1 VRNRGGMVQW
11 APGRRLHLHRLLR
24 HAVRES
30 SGRCDVGR
38 RPGGG
43 ALVRLGVVGRV
54 LLLLRLRR
62 GHPALQPVEA
72 QAGFLVLLPLAL
84 PLLMSWTP
92 NICQIESK

>member
-1 VRNRGGMVQW
+1 VRNRGGLVQW
-11 APGRRLHLHRLLR
+11 APGRLHRLLR

-30 SGRCDVGR
+30 SGRRDVGR

-43 ALVRLGVVGRV
+43 ALVRSLGVVGRV
-54 LLLLRLRR
+54 LRLLRLRR

-84 PLLMSWTP
+84 PLLMS
-92 NICQIESK
+92 

>member
-1 VRNRGGMVQW
+1 
-11 APGRRLHLHRLLR
+11 
-24 HAVRES
+24 
-30 SGRCDVGR
+30 
-38 RPGGG
+38 
-43 ALVRLGVVGRV
+43 VVGRV
-54 LLLLRLRR
+54 LRLLRLRR